1 MNSLVIASLCS
12 AMASN
17 YNPACTSAVR
27 AGAMQT
33 GVSND
38 LESIER
44 YVGKKLQ
51 HLDAS
56 QPMITYLGVAYRVGI
71 SKSINYSVSNFMT
84 CDRLSVGISQTS
96 ASMGFEWR
104 F

>member
-1 MNSLVIASLCS
+1 MNSFLVASICS

-17 YNPACTSAVR
+17 YNPACTSAVHS
-27 AGAMQT
+27 GMIQS

-38 LESIER
+38 FENVEK
-44 YVGKKLQ
+44 YVGRKLQ
-51 HLDAS
+51 QLDAS

-71 SKSINYSVSNFMT
+71 SRSVSYSVSNFMT
-84 CDRLSVGISQTS
+84 CDKVSFGISQTS
-96 ASMGFEWR
+96 ANMGFEWR